1 MQRRSCAES
10 KLKVGDKH
18 AEGEK
23 EKAEML
29 ARWYEEIAKERVPI
43 NDRNEEIERAYEEV
57 IKMKSQ
63 IRFEKNN
70 NSLEPKEEV
79 LTRREEMEAIRRRVN
94 NKKSSGCD
102 GITNHIL
109 RKLPKYFWDC

>member
-1 MQRRSCAES
+1 M
-10 KLKVGDKH
+10 
-18 AEGEK
+18 GEK

-70 NSLEPKEEV
+70 NSV
-79 LTRREEMEAIRRRVN
+79 R
-94 NKKSSGCD
+94 KSSQEEKRWKQLGEE
-102 GITNHIL
+102 
-109 RKLPKYFWDC
+109 